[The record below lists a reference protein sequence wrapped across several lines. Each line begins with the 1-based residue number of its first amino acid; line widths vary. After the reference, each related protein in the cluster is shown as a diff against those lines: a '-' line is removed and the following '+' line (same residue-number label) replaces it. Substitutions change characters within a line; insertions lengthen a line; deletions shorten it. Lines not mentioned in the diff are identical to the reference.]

1 MQVELGGFSP
11 VMFAV
16 NGGMG
21 RECQCSNQQW
31 CSGFDQRYDTS
42 YLRCFHSRNCNINE
56 MEQDV
61 TAQYDLPT
69 IR

>member
-31 CSGFDQRYDTS
+31 YSGFDQRYDTS
-42 YLRCFHSRNCNINE
+42 Y
-56 MEQDV
+56 
-61 TAQYDLPT
+61 
-69 IR
+69 